1 MKQLTAFNHI
11 EFQELPQEVTVEG
24 HVIDTSSFQD
34 TLPHL
39 LLTNEGTIQKAM
51 WINPLL
57 ALLLR
62 YEEAPSRSLV
72 PGILAQI
79 DKELSAVIKQTVQR
93 RTKHGYMAF
102 TQAHEGIGLD
112 CVGVTRRTYDY
123 LCQTSKKWKRTGKV
137 IATRYPNLGPKTSS
151 SLSLVIIED
160 SNYAVKISD
169 LVDNPFSKLQLDQED
184 KIEHTRYLDPLY
196 FHPTTL
202 KENFEGDADSDVM
215 YLQPFRLGTPLSTK
229 LSASRTPGEPPENL
243 FSTLLDKAKAGERK
257 DLVKC
262 ISMALDETPIGPAT
276 YLTRSNLYNQMQ
288 NHKNSQY
295 PMHDA
300 WKKIA
305 AQELENM
312 EVWMDVRKGKFS
324 NAEIEKRYKQVLL
337 GMKKIAKA
345 QQRKE
350 TFASVVPTQ
359 TVKNIPTLC
368 RRYST
373 LKEILV
379 AITTPKK

>member
-24 HVIDTSSFQD
+24 HVIDTSAFQD
-34 TLPHL
+34 SLPHL
-39 LLTNEGTIQKAM
+39 LLTTEGTIQKAM

-57 ALLLR
+57 ALLLH

-93 RTKHGYMAF
+93 RTKNGYMAF

-112 CVGVTRRTYDY
+112 SVGVTRRTYDY
-123 LCQTSKKWKRTGKV
+123 LCQISKKWRRTGKV

-151 SLSLVIIED
+151 SLNLVIIED
-160 SNYAVKISD
+160 NDKAIKISD
-169 LVDNPFSKLQLDQED
+169 LVDNPFSKIQLEEEE

-196 FHPTTL
+196 FHPVTL

-215 YLQPFRLGTPLSTK
+215 YLQPFRLGTPLSVK
-229 LSASRTPGEPPENL
+229 LRADREPDDPSQDL
-243 FSTLLDKAKAGERK
+243 VSTLLEKAKAGTRK
-257 DLVKC
+257 DLVKT
-262 ISMALDETPIGPAT
+262 ISTALDETPIGPAT
-276 YLTRSNLYNQMQ
+276 YLTRYNLYQQMRKY
-288 NHKNSQY
+288 KNSQY
-295 PMHDA
+295 PMHEA
-300 WKKIA
+300 WQEIA
-305 AQELENM
+305 MKELENM
-312 EVWMDVRKGKFS
+312 EFWMDHRKGKFTKQ
-324 NAEIEKRYKQVLL
+324 EIEKRYKQVQL
-337 GMKKIAKA
+337 GMRKIKKD
-345 QQRKE
+345 QRMKK

-359 TVKNIPTLC
+359 SVKNIPTLC
-368 RRYST
+368 RKYNT

-379 AITTPKK
+379 AITTPEI